1 MKSGY
6 LIPVESP
13 QEMQCLCLAFLIFLD
28 HHDLSISSD
37 EVTQGAEEI
46 LLQELDA
53 LGPVKMSAL
62 ALRMAMLMQGALVL
76 EKNGVDITELGKTMK
91 AKQDE
96 AALN

>member
-1 MKSGY
+1 MVLGRTPRGQA
-6 LIPVESP
+6 L
-13 QEMQCLCLAFLIFLD
+13 LD
-28 HHDLSISSD
+28 KAKERGDLVMEPISSD